1 MKDFLLSLLS
11 RAGSFLKDGLLAL
24 VKKPITWLLVALL
37 MAVAVICIQSRM
49 IRQNKAEISRLEANQ
64 EALLTDVQ
72 YYEDSNGD
80 LVATVNALTLR
91 RDELE
96 NLIPSY
102 AAEIE
107 DLKLKLKNVNTL
119 AHVSMETKAE
129 IQAQTIQLPPPAPLQ
144 PMERPDT
151 LPPTPYQFSYEDTW
165 ITVTGTV
172 YPDSTSNVQIEC
184 RDSLTLVAH
193 KTKKRCCRKSKII
206 KYDVTSSSP
215 YSTITD
221 LGYIELIE

>member
-1 MKDFLLSLLS
+1 MKDFLLHLLS
-11 RAGSFLKDGLLAL
+11 SLKDGMLRLI
-24 VKKPITWLLVALL
+24 KKPITWLIVALL
-37 MAVAVICIQSRM
+37 IAVAVIGIQARM
-49 IRQNKAEISRLEANQ
+49 IQKNKAEISRLEANQ
-64 EALLTDVQ
+64 EALLTEVQ

-129 IQAQTIQLPPPAPLQ
+129 IHTPTFQLPPPAPMP
-144 PMERPDT
+144 PMEHPDT
-151 LPPTPYQFSYEDTW
+151 LPPTPYQFNYEDTW

-193 KTKKRCCRKSKII
+193 RTKKRCCRKSKII

-215 YSTITD
+215 YSLITD

>member
-1 MKDFLLSLLS
+1 MKDLLLSLLS
-11 RAGSFLKDGLLAL
+11 RAGSFLKTGLLAL
-24 VKKPITWLLVALL
+24 IKKPVFWLCIALV
-37 MAVAVICIQSRM
+37 MAVAVIGIQSKV

-72 YYEDSNGD
+72 FYEDSNGN

-102 AAEIE
+102 VAEIE

-129 IQAQTIQLPPPAPLQ
+129 IQAPTIQLPPPAPLL
-144 PMERPDT
+144 PAERPDT
-151 LPPTPYQFSYEDTW
+151 LPPAPYQFAYEDSW

-193 KTKKRCCRKSKII
+193 KTKKRCLRKSKII

>member
-1 MKDFLLSLLS
+1 M
-11 RAGSFLKDGLLAL
+11 
-24 VKKPITWLLVALL
+24 
-37 MAVAVICIQSRM
+37 
-49 IRQNKAEISRLEANQ
+49 
-64 EALLTDVQ
+64 
-72 YYEDSNGD
+72 
-80 LVATVNALTLR
+80 VATVNALTLR

-129 IQAQTIQLPPPAPLQ
+129 IHTPTFQLPPPAPIP
-144 PMERPDT
+144 PMEHPDT
-151 LPPTPYQFSYEDTW
+151 LPPTPYQFNYEDTW

-193 KTKKRCCRKSKII
+193 RTKKRCCRKSKII

-215 YSTITD
+215 YSLITD

>member
-1 MKDFLLSLLS
+1 MKDFLLRLI
-11 RAGSFLKDGLLAL
+11 
-24 VKKPITWLLVALL
+24 KKPITWVILALVTAIGVIGIQAAL
-37 MAVAVICIQSRM
+37 IKKH
-49 IRQNKAEISRLEANQ
+49 KAEISRLEMNQ

-129 IQAQTIQLPPPAPLQ
+129 IHTPTFQLPPPAPLQ

-193 KTKKRCCRKSKII
+193 KTKKRCLRKSKII

>member
-1 MKDFLLSLLS
+1 MKDFLLRLI
-11 RAGSFLKDGLLAL
+11 
-24 VKKPITWLLVALL
+24 KKPITWVILVLVTAIGVISIQAAL
-37 MAVAVICIQSRM
+37 IKKH
-49 IRQNKAEISRLEANQ
+49 KAEISRLEMNQ
-64 EALLTDVQ
+64 EALLTDLQ
-72 YYEDSNGD
+72 YYQDENGHM
-80 LVATVNALTLR
+80 VATVNALTLR

-129 IQAQTIQLPPPAPLQ
+129 IHTPTFQLPPPAPMP
-144 PMERPDT
+144 PMEHPDT
-151 LPPTPYQFSYEDTW
+151 LPPTPYQFNYEDTW

-193 KTKKRCCRKSKII
+193 RTKKRCCRKSKII

-215 YSTITD
+215 YSLITD